1 MVQEDQSYIFIPNKE
16 PVATLESKFYS
27 VSGSEEYVDTEN
39 YPRVSEQNKSIAAK
53 AVPKQDGVYRYF
65 IRVANTGKIYNP
77 MTAYDA
83 DLTPTFLDRVC
94 RSAWK
99 FREVNDTAFSMY
111 LKFLQS
117 KNMSWLHN
125 TEREIA

>member
-65 IRVANTGKIYNP
+65 IRVANTGKIYKWQKLLEE
-77 MTAYDA
+77 DQIIHI
-83 DLTPTFLDRVC
+83 RVKIETLVLIC
-94 RSAWK
+94 QR
-99 FREVNDTAFSMY
+99 F
-111 LKFLQS
+111 
-117 KNMSWLHN
+117 KNKSQLYF
-125 TEREIA
+125 